1 MSKIKQLCNKS
12 VEDGETISFK
22 AVTAKAVI
30 IREHDVNIS
39 RYILHLISNG
49 SKVFVDSLFT
59 SSSIRMESLELLP
72 GETYEI
78 EIGRGSDHHDSAGPD
93 RKLKESTLKLGV
105 FWRAPE

>member
-22 AVTAKAVI
+22 AESDKAVI
-30 IREHDVNIS
+30 ILEHAVNICS
-39 RYILHLISNG
+39 FLLQLKSNG
-49 SKVFVDSLFT
+49 SEVFVDSLF
-59 SSSIRMESLELLP
+59 SSGSIRMENLELLP

-78 EIGRGSDHHDSAGPD
+78 KIQRYSE
-93 RKLKESTLKLGV
+93 KEAKLKLGV